1 MKMIIDSHEHVML
14 PTKKQIEMM
23 DKAKVNLT
31 ILFATSIHPE
41 ASKTVD
47 EVKNGI
53 LALNNI
59 LVGNTNPLES
69 RKTINKELAS
79 VVKNNPN
86 RFKGFGSAPVG
97 ISEDETSYFIE
108 DQIIRN
114 NFIGIGEFTLAS
126 GCTNLL
132 KNVFNSMNNFKP
144 MPIWIHTFSPLTL
157 SDIISDIKGIANL
170 AKTNP
175 NIPVILGHMGGLNW
189 LDTIEIAK
197 EINNIYLDTSA
208 VYATIALKLAVEE
221 LPGKVLFSSDAPW
234 GNPLASRTMIEAVIK
249 DNGKKQLVLG
259 ENILSLM

>member
-1 MKMIIDSHEHVML
+1 MIIDSHEHVML
-14 PTKKQIEMM
+14 PTEKQIKIM
-23 DKAKVNLT
+23 DEAKVDLT

-41 ASKTVD
+41 DAKTTS

-59 LVGNTNPLES
+59 LSGNINSLES

-79 VVKNNPN
+79 VIKSNPE
-86 RFKGFGSAPVG
+86 RFKGFGSIPVG
-97 ISEDETSYFIE
+97 ISEDETSHFIE
-108 DQIIRN
+108 NQIVKN

-126 GCTNLL
+126 GNINLL

-157 SDIISDIKGIANL
+157 SDIKGIANL

-221 LPGKVLFSSDAPW
+221 LPERVLFSSDAPW

-249 DNGKKQLVLG
+249 DNGQKQLVLG

>member
-1 MKMIIDSHEHVML
+1 MKMIIDSHEHVIL

-23 DKAKVNLT
+23 DEAKVNLT

-41 ASKTVD
+41 GAKTVG

-59 LVGNTNPLES
+59 LVGNTNSLES
-69 RKTINKELAS
+69 RKIINKELAS
-79 VVKNNPN
+79 VVKNTPK
-86 RFKGFGSAPVG
+86 RFKGFGSVPVG

-132 KNVFNSMNNFKP
+132 KTVFNSMNNFKP
-144 MPIWIHTFSPLTL
+144 IPIWIHTFSPLTL
-157 SDIISDIKGIANL
+157 SDIKGIANL
-170 AKTNP
+170 AKLNP

-208 VYATIALKLAVEE
+208 VYATIALKLAVEA
-221 LPGKVLFSSDAPW
+221 LPERVLFSSDAPW
-234 GNPLASRTMIEAVIK
+234 GNPLASRTMVEAVIE